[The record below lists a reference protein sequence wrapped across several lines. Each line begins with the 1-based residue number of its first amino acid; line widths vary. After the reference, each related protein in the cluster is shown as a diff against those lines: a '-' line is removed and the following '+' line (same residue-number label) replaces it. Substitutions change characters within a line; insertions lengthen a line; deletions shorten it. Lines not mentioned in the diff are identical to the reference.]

1 MTLEVLYNGVV
12 PGDKTEQVLKEDR
25 TEFGEKL
32 QPSYFVSGNGDAFFR
47 SYQVSHSF
55 WFLL

>member
-1 MTLEVLYNGVV
+1 MTLELLHDGVV

-25 TEFGEKL
+25 TEFGDKL
-32 QPSYFVSGNGDAFFR
+32 QLSHVVSGNGDSFFT
-47 SYQVSHSF
+47 SHQVSHSF